1 MINRLL
7 VLAVALLIS
16 ACGFQLRGSVNL
28 PAGVEP
34 IFIGGEHA
42 NSQLGIEVRNLLNGN
57 DIELAD
63 TQDSA
68 NYRLI
73 ITERNS
79 QIRTLSLGGGTTAA
93 EYQLT
98 ETATFE
104 LLNKQAELV
113 LGPRT
118 ITQRSILRNDPNQ
131 VLSSGQEEQLLRR
144 EMLANLASQIA
155 RQLGSFSYQQSAA
168 SPAGDI
174 NPPPTATLTERP

>member
-7 VLAVALLIS
+7 VLTVVLLVS
-16 ACGFQLRGSVNL
+16 ACGFQLRGSVDL

-42 NSQLGIEVRNLLNGN
+42 NSQLGIDVRNLLNGN
-57 DIELAD
+57 DIKLAD
-63 TQDSA
+63 TQQAA

-73 ITERNS
+73 ISERNS
-79 QIRTLSLGGGTTAA
+79 EIRTLSLGGGTTAA

-104 LLNKQAELV
+104 LYNKQSELV

-118 ITQRSILRNDPNQ
+118 ITQRSILRNNPNQ
-131 VLSSGQEEQLLRR
+131 VLSSGEEEQLLRR
-144 EMLANLASQIA
+144 EMLTNLASQIA
-155 RQLGSFSYQQSAA
+155 RQLSAFNYDQPLNAA
-168 SPAGDI
+168 SEQ
-174 NPPPTATLTERP
+174 TLSVDQP